1 VLYNYLKYA
10 VLSKKSDV
18 MRLRCVFCGALAIAV
33 GVAIG
38 TKKAA
43 SLFIGIACS
52 VLSRA
57 ISDSLPVRYL

>member
-1 VLYNYLKYA
+1 
-10 VLSKKSDV
+10 

-33 GVAIG
+33 GVAIS

-43 SLFIGIACS
+43 NLCIGTACS

-57 ISDSLPVRYL
+57 VSDSLPVRYEIGAHLNIVKTRNHNF